1 MVYIVR
7 NKYDAFKFVVV
18 WAGGWVGGLQ
28 AWHKRQRAKELLGR
42 TSLPATRG
50 IDAGGGGG
58 GELGVVAFTG
68 GPVQQAYV
76 LTRAGPDHPAVSSE
90 PPGRGREY

>member
-7 NKYDAFKFVVV
+7 NKYDAFNFVVV
-18 WAGGWVGGLQ
+18 WAGGLVGGLQ

-50 IDAGGGGG
+50 IDAGDGGG

-68 GPVQQAYV
+68 GPVQQVYV
-76 LTRAGPDHPAVSSE
+76 LTLAGPDHPAISSE
-90 PPGRGREY
+90 LPGRGREN